1 MRGAEPDMIVVP
13 DWMKKNAV
21 IPLDRTTVFFDGI
34 FTIPQLN
41 HPEGIAIDT
50 QGNIWCGGERGEVF
64 RIDRDGCFI
73 GQVATTGGFSLG
85 IAFDGQGNLFV
96 CDIKNSAIFRL
107 NIKTGYLCRFAD
119 GDGKCKRMHIPNVPV
134 VDVGNGF
141 LYVSDSFH
149 MHQSG
154 PGIWRFD
161 LQTGRGYLWYDL
173 PCVSPTVLHYPAAE
187 MRFTW

>member
-64 RIDRDGCFI
+64 RIESRWMLYWTGC
-73 GQVATTGGFSLG
+73 
-85 IAFDGQGNLFV
+85 
-96 CDIKNSAIFRL
+96 
-107 NIKTGYLCRFAD
+107 
-119 GDGKCKRMHIPNVPV
+119 H
-134 VDVGNGF
+134 NGR
-141 LYVSDSFH
+141 
-149 MHQSG
+149 
-154 PGIWRFD
+154 I
-161 LQTGRGYLWYDL
+161 
-173 PCVSPTVLHYPAAE
+173 
-187 MRFTW
+187 FTWNSL